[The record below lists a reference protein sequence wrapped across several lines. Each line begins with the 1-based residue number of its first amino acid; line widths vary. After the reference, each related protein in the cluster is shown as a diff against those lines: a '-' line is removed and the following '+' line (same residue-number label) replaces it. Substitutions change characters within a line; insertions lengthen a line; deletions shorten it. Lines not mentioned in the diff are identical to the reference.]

1 MKAAVYRNLHKSCW
15 SVRNRS
21 TGRVEMHA
29 DSVMVRDCTFR
40 VGKAGRERV
49 IREGRKNVHAGVYGT
64 VEDSD
69 CTSGLQVTGEWVR
82 VTYNPYKN
90 STFIDE
96 SGNPVFH
103 ASAVAMLADG
113 KVYAREARYSK

>member
-21 TGRVEMHA
+21 TGRVEAHA
-29 DSVMVRDCTFR
+29 DSIMVHDCTFR

-64 VEDSD
+64 VDGELEAAGFRK
-69 CTSGLQVTGEWVR
+69 TSGWAR
-82 VTYNPYKN
+82 VTYNPYRN
-90 STFIDE
+90 ETFVDE
-96 SGNPVFH
+96 KGNPVFS
-103 ASAVAMLADG
+103 ASCVALLSDG
-113 KVYAREARYSK
+113 KVYAKNINKT